1 MDQNENNN
9 NLLDKLISIIKENKI
24 KVNLVATI
32 LVASIILSLIF
43 IQYQNKKNSTI
54 AEKFI
59 EAGVYLSSNDND
71 SARQIFEEIIL
82 SKNKFYSALSLS
94 TILEKD
100 LISSEEKILNYFSI
114 VQSITKSQDQKDLL
128 ILKKGLYLIRIKKT
142 KDGQKLLKRLIKEGS
157 KFAFLAKEVIDK

>member
-9 NLLDKLISIIKENKI
+9 TLLDKLILIIKENKI
-24 KVNLVATI
+24 KAYLVATI
-32 LVASIILSLIF
+32 LAASIILSLLF
-43 IQYQNKKNSTI
+43 VQYQNKKNSTI

-128 ILKKGLYLIRIKKT
+128 TLKKALYLIRIKKT
-142 KDGQKLLKRLIKEGS
+142 EDGQKLLKRLINEGS

>member
-9 NLLDKLISIIKENKI
+9 NLLDKLILTIKENKI
-24 KVNLVATI
+24 KAYLVATI
-32 LVASIILSLIF
+32 LAASIILSLIF

-71 SARQIFEEIIL
+71 SARQIFEEIIF

-94 TILEKD
+94 KILEKD

>member
-9 NLLDKLISIIKENKI
+9 KLLDKLILIKKENKI
-24 KVNLVATI
+24 KAYLVATI
-32 LVASIILSLIF
+32 LAASIILSLIF

-59 EAGVYLSSNDND
+59 EAGVYLSANDND

>member
-9 NLLDKLISIIKENKI
+9 NLLDKLILIIKENKI
-24 KVNLVATI
+24 RVYVVVTI
-32 LVASIILSLIF
+32 LALSIILSLLF
-43 IQYQNKKNSTI
+43 IQYQNKKNNSI

-59 EAGVYLSSNDND
+59 EAGVHLSSNDKD
-71 SARQIFEEIIL
+71 SAKQIFEEIIL
-82 SKNKFYSALSLS
+82 SKNKFYSTLSLN
-94 TILEKD
+94 TIIEKD

-128 ILKKGLYLIRIKKT
+128 ILKKALYLIRIKKT
-142 KDGQKLLKRLIKEGS
+142 KDGQELLKRLINEDS

>member
-9 NLLDKLISIIKENKI
+9 NLLDKLILIIKENKI
-24 KVNLVATI
+24 KAYLVATI
-32 LVASIILSLIF
+32 LAASIIVSVLF

-59 EAGVYLSSNDND
+59 EARIYLSSNDND

-142 KDGQKLLKRLIKEGS
+142 KDGQELLKRLIKEGS